1 MIPEPT
7 PTSERRN
14 VALLFMAQALF
25 QTGSVLAVTLAALV
39 GALLAPDRSL
49 ATLSVTATI
58 IATAV
63 AMIPAALFMQR
74 RGRKAGFLLG
84 AGLGVLGGLLSA
96 AALQFSSFALFIAG
110 SLCAGGYQAFAQY
123 YRFAAADV
131 ARPEFKSRAISWV
144 IAGGIVAAI
153 AGPNLARL
161 TRDVGAVPF
170 LASYLVFL
178 ALAIAALFVISRLTL
193 APAQGDEPLAD
204 PRPAR
209 PLRAIVRQ
217 PVFLT
222 ALIGSAVGSAVMVMV
237 MTATPLAM
245 EMHSH
250 TLDDSATVIQWHVL
264 GMFIPS
270 FFTGGLIRR
279 LGVLRVMAGGV
290 ILLAMH
296 VAIALAGTDFIHFL
310 SELILLGVG
319 WNFLFIGGTTLLTE
333 AYRPAERAKTQALHD
348 FCVHGLGSLGSLSA
362 GGILNA
368 LGWQAVNLTALPF
381 LALALF
387 AIAALAIS
395 RHTHREVAVAV
406 PPAE

>member
-1 MIPEPT
+1 MNSDPT
-7 PTSERRN
+7 LTSERRN
-14 VALLFMAQALF
+14 VALLFVAQALF

-49 ATLSVTATI
+49 AMLSVTATI

-63 AMIPAALFMQR
+63 MMIPAALFMQR

-84 AGLGVLGGLLSA
+84 AGLGALGGLLSA
-96 AALQFSSFALFIAG
+96 AALQFSSFPLFIAG

-131 ARPEFKSRAISWV
+131 ARPAYKSRAISWV
-144 IAGGIVAAI
+144 IAGGIVAAV

-161 TRDVGAVPF
+161 TRDVGPVPF
-170 LASYLVFL
+170 LTSYLVFL
-178 ALAIAALFVISRLTL
+178 TLALVALIVISRLTL
-193 APAQGDEPLAD
+193 APTQGDEPVAD
-204 PRPAR
+204 ARPAR
-209 PLRAIVRQ
+209 PLRTIVRQ

-245 EMHSH
+245 EMHNHS
-250 TLDDSATVIQWHVL
+250 LDDSAIVIQWHVL

-270 FFTGGLIRR
+270 FFTGTLIRR

-290 ILLAMH
+290 IALGVH
-296 VAIALAGTDFIHFL
+296 VAIALAGTEFIHFL

-333 AYRPAERAKTQALHD
+333 AYYPAERAKTQALHD
-348 FCVHGLGSLGSLSA
+348 FCVHGLGSIGSLSA

-368 LGWQAVNLTALPF
+368 LGWRAVNLTALPF
-381 LALALF
+381 LVLAMV
-387 AIAALAIS
+387 AIAALAVS
-395 RHTHREVAVAV
+395 RYTRREVAVAM

>member
-1 MIPEPT
+1 MIPEPSA
-7 PTSERRN
+7 TSERRN
-14 VALLFMAQALF
+14 VALLFVAQALF

-39 GALLAPDRSL
+39 GVLLAPDRNL

-58 IATAV
+58 VATA
-63 AMIPAALFMQR
+63 ATMIPAALFMQR

-84 AGLGVLGGLLSA
+84 AGLGALGGVLSA
-96 AALQFSSFALFIAG
+96 AALQFSSFSLFVVG

-131 ARPEFKSRAISWV
+131 ARPEYKSRAISWV
-144 IAGGIVAAI
+144 IAGGIVAAV

-178 ALAIAALFVISRLTL
+178 ALAVAALFVISQLTL
-193 APAQGDEPLAD
+193 APAQGDDAVTD
-204 PRPAR
+204 DRPAR

-222 ALIGSAVGSAVMVMV
+222 ALTGSAVGSAVMVMV

-279 LGVLRVMAGGV
+279 LGVLRVMTGGV
-290 ILLAMH
+290 ILLAVH
-296 VAIALAGTDFIHFL
+296 VAIAFVGTDFIHFL

-348 FCVHGLGSLGSLSA
+348 FCVHGLGSIGSLSA

-381 LALALF
+381 LALALV

-395 RHTHREVAVAV
+395 RHTWREVEVAHG
-406 PPAE
+406 E

>member
-1 MIPEPT
+1 MISNPSPA
-7 PTSERRN
+7 SERRN
-14 VALLFMAQALF
+14 VALLFVAQALF
-25 QTGSVLAVTLAALV
+25 QTGSVLAVTVAALV
-39 GALLAPDRSL
+39 GALLAPDRTL

-58 IATAV
+58 IATA
-63 AMIPAALFMQR
+63 ATMIPAALFMQR

-96 AALQFSSFALFIAG
+96 AALQFSNFALFIVG

-131 ARPEFKSRAISWV
+131 ARPEYKSRAISWV

-170 LASYLVFL
+170 LASYLVFF
-178 ALAIAALFVISRLTL
+178 ALSVIALLVISRLTL
-193 APAQGDEPLAD
+193 PAQSDDPLVDEH
-204 PRPAR
+204 PAR
-209 PLRAIVRQ
+209 PLRTIVRQ

-222 ALIGSAVGSAVMVMV
+222 ALTGSAVGSAVMVMV

-245 EMHSH
+245 EMHHH
-250 TLDDSATVIQWHVL
+250 TLDDSALVIQGHVL

-290 ILLAMH
+290 ILLAVH
-296 VAIALAGTDFIHFL
+296 VAISLAGTTFLHFL

-362 GGILNA
+362 GGVLNL

-381 LALALF
+381 LALALV
-387 AIAALAIS
+387 AIAALALS
-395 RHTHREVAVAV
+395 RRNHREVAVAM